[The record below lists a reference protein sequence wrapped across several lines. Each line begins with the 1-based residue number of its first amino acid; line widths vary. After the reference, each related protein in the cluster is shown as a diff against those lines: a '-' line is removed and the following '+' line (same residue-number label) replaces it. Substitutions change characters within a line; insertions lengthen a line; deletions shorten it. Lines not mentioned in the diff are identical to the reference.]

1 VLEQPHTFTIGE
13 TNYLLVELS
22 NFSVPLQITDC
33 FRRLGDCG
41 LTPIITH
48 PERNPFL
55 QQAPQRVL
63 EWVEQGCLVQI
74 TASALVGAWGE
85 RPEVIARWLLDRA
98 AVHIMASD
106 AHDNK
111 HRVPVLSRAREVA
124 AKVVGAECA
133 HALVEGNPGAVVAGR
148 PIPFCSRP
156 VME

>member
-1 VLEQPHTFTIGE
+1 MIGKLAVAAKRYQVIHVHLPDPMANLALWCVRPA
-13 TNYLLVELS
+13 TAIVVHWHSDIIQQQTALKLYQ
-22 NFSVPLQITDC
+22 PLQ
-33 FRRLGDCG
+33 
-41 LTPIITH
+41 
-48 PERNPFL
+48 
-55 QQAPQRVL
+55 
-63 EWVEQGCLVQI
+63 
-74 TASALVGAWGE
+74 
-85 RPEVIARWLLDRA
+85 RWLLDRA